1 MSLIQ
6 HQGNPMA
13 QIARTKKHQPV
24 EAAKPSP
31 GRVIGTARAAAEN
44 GTETTLR
51 LTGKMPATTRDPT
64 GSSAATARRVL
75 GLPARVTSEMAQASG
90 ALARF
95 WLEQVNEQVASNAR
109 TLNELAA
116 AHGWRERLA
125 IRSAF
130 VGDSLS
136 RLGEGVSRY
145 VDLTGTMVTRL
156 HGTGTAVSAA
166 TANPEQH
173 R

>member
-1 MSLIQ
+1 
-6 HQGNPMA
+6 MA
-13 QIARTKKHQPV
+13 QIAKAKNHQPV
-24 EAAKPSP
+24 EAAKPGP
-31 GRVIGTARAAAEN
+31 DRVIGTARAAAKN
-44 GTETTLR
+44 GTETTFR
-51 LTGKMPATTRDPT
+51 LTGKTASTTTRDPA
-64 GSSAATARRVL
+64 GSSAATARHVL
-75 GLPARVTSEMAQASG
+75 GLPARAASEMAQASG

-109 TLNELAA
+109 TLNKLAA

-125 IRSAF
+125 IQSAF
-130 VGDSLS
+130 VGDSLA

-145 VDLTGTMVTRL
+145 VDLTGTMVARPR
-156 HGTGTAVSAA
+156 GTGAGVRAA